1 MIGACRIFR
10 SDTETIGYQL
20 WRSASQVLESSS
32 AGPSRLGSGIA
43 ATVSIGDR
51 PFHDHN
57 LDRDRYRWRN
67 TSGRT
72 SQIAADFRDARVD
85 R

>member
-20 WRSASQVLESSS
+20 WKSASQVLKRSS
-32 AGPSRLGSGIA
+32 AGPSRDGVGIA
-43 ATVSIGDR
+43 ATVSIGDH
-51 PFHDHN
+51 PFHDH
-57 LDRDRYRWRN
+57 DRYRWRN
-67 TSGRT
+67 TSGRR